1 MAIQIEISNLSSLKK
16 YLTQIGTLGSGSIS
30 FAKHQLTRS
39 ENIMMGEFTELNA
52 FEYLGG
58 QQKKA
63 AEGKRHR
70 SDYAVI
76 KRLIERYSE
85 LEPHVKVMYQTLTI
99 PQMNR
104 FIDLVID
111 AVALGNESE
120 VEEVRTAPKELKVIN
135 DNISK
140 LAFELAEQ
148 LDKRTQLHE
157 KTSFTSN
164 THYALFK
171 LIEDA
176 GQSNY
181 MFESYLKESLRN
193 TVGPYDLRYYPS
205 ISQIVTQLGIDAQN
219 ASIETSSELDLILT
233 RTERPSSADQIR
245 AILRTVQFSKENDGD
260 SCCFKIPDDFELSNQ
275 AIAAFVN
282 AAFDIPFDKLVDDL
296 QVRNAKRKYK
306 LLCEED

>member
-1 MAIQIEISNLSSLKK
+1 
-16 YLTQIGTLGSGSIS
+16 
-30 FAKHQLTRS
+30 
-39 ENIMMGEFTELNA
+39 MGEFAELNV
-52 FEYLGG
+52 FEYLGL
-58 QQKKA
+58 QLKEA
-63 AEGKRHR
+63 DEGKRHR

-76 KRLIERYSE
+76 KRLLERYSE
-85 LEPHVKVMYQTLTI
+85 LESHINIMYQTLTI

-104 FIDLVID
+104 LIGLVID
-111 AVALGNESE
+111 AVAFGNENE
-120 VEEVRTAPKELKVIN
+120 VEEVRNTPKELKAIN
-135 DNISK
+135 GKIAN

-176 GQSNY
+176 GRSNY
-181 MFESYLKESLRN
+181 LFESYLKESLRN

-205 ISQIVTQLGIDAQN
+205 ISQIVIQLGVDAQN
-219 ASIETSSELDLILT
+219 ALIETSSELDLIIT
-233 RTERPSSADQIR
+233 RTERPSNADQVR
-245 AILRTVQFSKENDGD
+245 AVLEALQFSQENDGHD
-260 SCCFKIPDDFELSNQ
+260 CYFRIPDDFELSNQ

-282 AAFDIPFDKLVDDL
+282 VAFDIPFDKLVDDI

-306 LLCEED
+306 QFCAED

>member
-1 MAIQIEISNLSSLKK
+1 
-16 YLTQIGTLGSGSIS
+16 
-30 FAKHQLTRS
+30 
-39 ENIMMGEFTELNA
+39 MMGEFTDLNV
-52 FEYLGG
+52 FEYLKS
-58 QQKKA
+58 QLKEA

-85 LEPHVKVMYQTLTI
+85 LEPHVMLMYRTLTI

-104 FIDLVID
+104 FIGLVID
-111 AVALGNESE
+111 AVALGNERE
-120 VEEVRTAPKELKVIN
+120 VEEVRTVPKELKAIN
-135 DNISK
+135 DKISK

-157 KTSFTSN
+157 STSFTSN

-171 LIEDA
+171 LIEDK

-181 MFESYLKESLRN
+181 MFENHLKESLRN
-193 TVGPYDLRYYPS
+193 TVRPYDLRYYPT
-205 ISQIVTQLGIDAQN
+205 ISQIVTRLGVDAQN

-233 RTERPSSADQIR
+233 RTERSSSADQIR
-245 AILRTVQFSKENDGD
+245 AILRTIQFSKENDGD
-260 SCCFKIPDDFELSNQ
+260 YCDFKIPDGFELSNQ

-282 AAFDIPFDKLVDDL
+282 VTFDIPFDKLVDDL

-306 LLCEED
+306 QLCKEE